1 MFFKETFFFPPYR
14 MAFTCSFC
22 KFRTFEEK
30 DIELHLESSSHQETL
45 DHIQKQTKFDKV
57 VMEFLHVSSWFWS
70 EKHFICHFNFLKI
83 SPELD
88 VNYSFVI

>member
-1 MFFKETFFFPPYR
+1 MLLKFASFLYLEELFTSKLGNVFFKEIFFSFPYR

-57 VMEFLHVSSWFWS
+57 VMEFLHVSSCF
-70 EKHFICHFNFLKI
+70 
-83 SPELD
+83 
-88 VNYSFVI
+88 

>member
-1 MFFKETFFFPPYR
+1 

-57 VMEFLHVSSWFWS
+57 VMEFLHVSRGF
-70 EKHFICHFNFLKI
+70 
-83 SPELD
+83 
-88 VNYSFVI
+88 

>member
-1 MFFKETFFFPPYR
+1 MSLSSAR

-30 DIELHLESSSHQETL
+30 DIEAHLESPVHQETL

-57 VMEFLHVSSWFWS
+57 VMEFLHVSCLNGAMDWLV
-70 EKHFICHFNFLKI
+70 KYTIHCANNLK
-83 SPELD
+83 LGKLKQ
-88 VNYSFVI
+88 YF

>member
-1 MFFKETFFFPPYR
+1 

-30 DIELHLESSSHQETL
+30 EIESHLESAAHQETL

-57 VMEFLHVSSWFWS
+57 VMEFLHVRQLVL
-70 EKHFICHFNFLKI
+70 ICIILLHENIVKTYRLFSKY
-83 SPELD
+83 
-88 VNYSFVI
+88 V

>member
-1 MFFKETFFFPPYR
+1 

-30 DIELHLESSSHQETL
+30 EIESHLESAAHQETL

-57 VMEFLHVSSWFWS
+57 VMEFLHVRKEIFFLF
-70 EKHFICHFNFLKI
+70 EKYFYIRVQLEYI
-83 SPELD
+83 
-88 VNYSFVI
+88 I

>member
-1 MFFKETFFFPPYR
+1 

-30 DIELHLESSSHQETL
+30 EIESHLESAAHQETL

-57 VMEFLHVSSWFWS
+57 VMEFLHVSHMLAFKNKLYYLLPS
-70 EKHFICHFNFLKI
+70 EHVYFFIKILHFERV
-83 SPELD
+83 ST
-88 VNYSFVI
+88 

>member
-1 MFFKETFFFPPYR
+1 

-57 VMEFLHVSSWFWS
+57 VMEFLHVSKFFEMGSILIYLHLFD
-70 EKHFICHFNFLKI
+70 HFLQFVSHLFMSLK
-83 SPELD
+83 
-88 VNYSFVI
+88 N

>member
-1 MFFKETFFFPPYR
+1 

-30 DIELHLESSSHQETL
+30 DIEAHLESAVHQETL

-57 VMEFLHVSSWFWS
+57 VMEFLHVSSYLLNLFVVTYRQ
-70 EKHFICHFNFLKI
+70 
-83 SPELD
+83 
-88 VNYSFVI
+88 VN

>member
-1 MFFKETFFFPPYR
+1 MSSAR

-30 DIELHLESSSHQETL
+30 DIEAHLESPVHQETL

-57 VMEFLHVSSWFWS
+57 VMEFLHVSS
-70 EKHFICHFNFLKI
+70 CL
-83 SPELD
+83 L
-88 VNYSFVI
+88 

>member
-1 MFFKETFFFPPYR
+1 MRMKTNMPHLCNVPVSPTR

-30 DIELHLESSSHQETL
+30 DIELHLESPVHQETL

-57 VMEFLHVSSWFWS
+57 VMEFLHVSSCVF
-70 EKHFICHFNFLKI
+70 
-83 SPELD
+83 
-88 VNYSFVI
+88 

>member
-1 MFFKETFFFPPYR
+1 

-45 DHIQKQTKFDKV
+45 DHIQKQTKFDKI
-57 VMEFLHVSSWFWS
+57 VMEFLHVSRDFFLN
-70 EKHFICHFNFLKI
+70 EKHFI
-83 SPELD
+83 
-88 VNYSFVI
+88 

>member
-1 MFFKETFFFPPYR
+1 

-30 DIELHLESSSHQETL
+30 DIELHLESPSHQETL

-57 VMEFLHVSSWFWS
+57 VMEFLHVSSYF
-70 EKHFICHFNFLKI
+70 
-83 SPELD
+83 
-88 VNYSFVI
+88 